1 MTYGLLRPRAAS
13 PAPPNGIIEGLTGLL
28 RREPFL
34 IAVEAAVADAWLAGG
49 AVAVVTLDIDRFGA
63 VNGTFGRDVGDALL
77 RAVGERIRLCT
88 RARDLA
94 ARIGGDAFAL
104 IVDDMGDGAAALAVS
119 TRMVEV
125 LRRPF
130 LLDGHSVVIG
140 TSVGVAIYPDDAIDA
155 AGLLRAAH
163 LAVRQAK
170 ADGCGAIRR
179 FVPGM
184 RVGDAPVA

>member
-1 MTYGLLRPRAAS
+1 MTYGLFRPRAAS
-13 PAPPNGIIEGLTGLL
+13 PAPLHGTIEELTGLL

-34 IAVEAAVADAWLAGG
+34 VAVEAAVADAWLAGG
-49 AVAVVTLDIDRFGA
+49 AVAVVALDIDRFSA
-63 VNGTFGRDVGDALL
+63 VNGAFGRDRGDALL

-104 IVDDMGDGAAALAVS
+104 IVDDMGDGAAARAVS

-130 LLDGHSVVIG
+130 LLDGHSIVIG
-140 TSVGVAIYPDDAIDA
+140 TSVGFAIYPDDAMDA

-170 ADGCGAIRR
+170 ADGRGAVRR
-179 FVPGM
+179 FVP
-184 RVGDAPVA
+184 ATHAEPSPAA